1 MLLVAVAAC
10 ALLWG
15 SSRVVAQTAPAAPT
29 NVTVTATTNTLTVT
43 WSAPADTGGSAI
55 GAYDVRYIES
65 DTADADKLI
74 DANWTLVEAWS
85 AGALSYTVTG
95 LHDGTGYDVQVR
107 AENATEEGAWSGTR
121 TVPTTDHADTRTAG
135 TLVTLGTAVAGRIS
149 SDSDSDYFRI
159 VLTADTDLW
168 TYTTGDVDT
177 TGEVYSSGGVLLQE
191 NEDGFLDE
199 NLGNFSMRSRL
210 PAGTYY
216 LRVYTGTGAS
226 PGRYTLHTQV
236 VTDPG
241 NSLATATE
249 VTVDSITPGLVG
261 PYSASGD
268 EDVFK
273 IVLTETTDFWVML
286 LGDLQVVAYLLDSGG
301 DVIARSYQGFS
312 YSYLLITTGFNNRDT
327 GAQER
332 TITPRYVL
340 HQVEMFLSLVGIRPY
355 TMVIRTGSD
364 PGVRRRLRCH
374 SRC

>member
-65 DTADADKLI
+65 DTADADKMI

-121 TVPTTDHADTRTAG
+121 TATTTDYANTRTAG
-135 TLVTLGTAVAGRIS
+135 TLVALGTAVAGRIS

-168 TYTTGDVDT
+168 AYTTGDVDT
-177 TGEVYSSGGVLLQE
+177 TGELYSEQGGSYYRRTRMGSSTRTSL
-191 NEDGFLDE
+191 
-199 NLGNFSMRSRL
+199 NFSHAL
-210 PAGTYY
+210 AGCQPERTTCVSTP
-216 LRVYTGTGAS
+216 LRPGRA

-236 VTDPG
+236 SHRPRQQPG
-241 NSLATATE
+241 ETATDGH
-249 VTVDSITPGLVG
+249 VLDSITPGPDRPG
-261 PYSASGD
+261 PALR
-268 EDVFK
+268 V
-273 IVLTETTDFWVML
+273 
-286 LGDLQVVAYLLDSGG
+286 
-301 DVIARSYQGFS
+301 
-312 YSYLLITTGFNNRDT
+312 T
-327 GAQER
+327 GAMTSSR
-332 TITPRYVL
+332 SSSR
-340 HQVEMFLSLVGIRPY
+340 RPL
-355 TMVIRTGSD
+355 TSG
-364 PGVRRRLRCH
+364 
-374 SRC
+374 